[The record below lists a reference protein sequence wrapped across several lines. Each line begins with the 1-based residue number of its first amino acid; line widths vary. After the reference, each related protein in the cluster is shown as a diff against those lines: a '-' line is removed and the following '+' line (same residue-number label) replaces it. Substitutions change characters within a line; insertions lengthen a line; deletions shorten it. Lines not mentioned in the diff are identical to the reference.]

1 MLLLCIPDQC
11 PHLCPCL
18 HPSPMTLCPFEGHL
32 SPSLSRW
39 SGSHRTRICEW
50 NSVSSEGSH
59 GACAQTRGVLS
70 DQTSW
75 TSHNAAGKV
84 SQENAAS
91 LCSSLRKQ
99 RLGGSCCCAVSRNSK
114 HVKLMGSGHIKA
126 VMPKARGLRV
136 SSARRLGW
144 CRLLCPLGSTPP
156 RGDQSCS
163 GQPRASGGAW
173 APRHL
178 HGEHRDS

>member
-1 MLLLCIPDQC
+1 MLLLCSPDQC
-11 PHLCPCL
+11 PRLCPCL

-32 SPSLSRW
+32 SPSLVSRW
-39 SGSHRTRICEW
+39 SGSRRTHICEW

-59 GACAQTRGVLS
+59 GTCAQTRGVLS
-70 DQTSW
+70 DQMSW
-75 TSHNAAGKV
+75 TSRNAAGKV
-84 SQENAAS
+84 NQENAAS

-114 HVKLMGSGHIKA
+114 LVKLVGSGHIQE

-136 SSARRLGW
+136 SSARRLL
-144 CRLLCPLGSTPP
+144 RPLGSTLP

-173 APRHL
+173 APRHR
-178 HGEHRDS
+178 HGEPRGLLRV